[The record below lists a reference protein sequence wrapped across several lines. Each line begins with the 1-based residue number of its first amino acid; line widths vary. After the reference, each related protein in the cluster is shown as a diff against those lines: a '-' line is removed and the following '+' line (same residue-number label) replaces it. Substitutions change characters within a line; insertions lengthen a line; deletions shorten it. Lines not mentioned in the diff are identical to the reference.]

1 MNELRTIHG
10 WLFIVILLGLHLTVA
25 RAEFIAVD
33 DFESLVLGPIDEQ
46 GAWTAEDTSSVVA
59 LDPAGTD
66 NQVLEVRTES
76 THLFR
81 DMFLADSTARMM
93 FVRFRYADQLN
104 ASFGL
109 SDYVHPYRFDH
120 FEVELGLDNA
130 DDDLRINDGG
140 TFEVLTTVQS
150 NLWFNCWVLVDNIAD
165 QTQVWLH
172 ARGRDD
178 ANDGDQL
185 SAEDQTLFL
194 FRNTRA
200 GDLRTFYIKT
210 GGGSGLSGPLY
221 IDDIYLED
229 TSELNLS
236 NPSVPPPGGIADDL
250 GTGAGFD
257 VGPNPFTQQIAIDFT
272 LSGTGE
278 ACLAV
283 FGADGR
289 HLTDLRLDGA
299 GSGAYHGV
307 WDGCDARGNPVATGV
322 YYLRLLA
329 GTESRT
335 RRVVLI
341 D

>member
-1 MNELRTIHG
+1 MNGRRTIHG
-10 WLFIVILLGLHLTVA
+10 WLVAIILIGLHLTLA

-33 DFESLVLGPIDEQ
+33 DFEGLLLGPIDDQ

-59 LDPAGTD
+59 PDPGGSA
-66 NQVLEVRTES
+66 NQVLSVRTES

-81 DMFLADSTARMM
+81 PTFVADSTSRML

-140 TFEVLTTVQS
+140 TFDVLATVQP
-150 NLWFNCWVLVDNIAD
+150 NVWFNCWVLVDNLTE

-172 ARGRDD
+172 ARGRED
-178 ANDGDQL
+178 ASSGDQL
-185 SAEDQTLFL
+185 SADDQTLFL

-210 GGGSGLSGPLY
+210 GGGSGLMGPLF

-229 TSELNLS
+229 TSALNLS

-250 GTGAGFD
+250 GSGAGFD
-257 VGPNPFTQQIAIDFT
+257 AGPNPFTHQIAIDFT
-272 LSGTGE
+272 LPGAGE
-278 ACLAV
+278 ARLAV
-283 FGADGR
+283 WGADGR
-289 HLTDLRLDGA
+289 HLTDLRLDARGA
-299 GSGAYHGV
+299 GAYHGV
-307 WDGCDARGNPVATGV
+307 WDGRDTRGNPVAAGV
-322 YYLRLLA
+322 YYLRLQA
-329 GTESRT
+329 GTATRT
-335 RRVVLI
+335 GRIVRMN
-341 D
+341 